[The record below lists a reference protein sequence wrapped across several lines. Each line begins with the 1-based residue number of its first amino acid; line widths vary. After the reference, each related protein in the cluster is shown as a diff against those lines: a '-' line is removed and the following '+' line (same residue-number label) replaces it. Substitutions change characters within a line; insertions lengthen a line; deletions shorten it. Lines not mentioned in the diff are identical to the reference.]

1 MCKDSVGLDMQTL
14 SEKGALRA
22 AVTAVP
28 GLARIRTRSHSLSG
42 DEEMEDSS
50 TPGSAE
56 SDMSPKP
63 RSPLRRVAEATIH
76 TGIHQ
81 CCCQHAFLGSYL

>member
-1 MCKDSVGLDMQTL
+1 MLH
-14 SEKGALRA
+14 A
-22 AVTAVP
+22 AVTALP

-42 DEEMEDSS
+42 DEEMADPG
-50 TPGSAE
+50 TPGSAT

-76 TGIHQ
+76 TGTH
-81 CCCQHAFLGSYL
+81 